1 MSPTPVTPAIPG
13 IENDWYREIVE
24 AAPDATVMIDSDGRI
39 VLINRQ
45 TEILFGYERK
55 ELLGE
60 LVEVLVPDRY
70 RGKHH
75 IHRDGYFGDPNMR
88 EMGAGLEL
96 SGVRKDG
103 TEFPVEISLSP
114 LRTDRGVFATA
125 AIRDATARRAAEAQF
140 KNLLETAPDAMVII
154 NRQGVIELVNAQTER
169 MFGYKREALV
179 GRPVEVLVP
188 ETLRDQHL
196 AHRRGYFVDPKVRE
210 MGAGLEL
217 SGRRKDGSEF
227 PIEISLSPLETDE
240 GRLAT
245 AAIRDITDRKKS
257 QEQMRNLLETA
268 PDAMIIIDQRGT
280 IKLVNAQTER
290 LFGFP
295 RDALI
300 DQPVEILV
308 PARLHDK
315 HVGHRKGY
323 FTDPKIREMG
333 AGLELWG
340 SRQDGTEFP
349 IEISLSPLDTEEGR
363 FATAAV
369 RDITN
374 RKKSQ
379 EQMRNLLETAP
390 DAMVIIDQTGHITL
404 VNRQTERLFGYDRD
418 ELIRQPVEILV
429 PERLRDRHLGHRT
442 GYFVDP
448 KVREMGAGLELSGR
462 RKDGSEFPIEIS
474 LSPLE
479 TEEGSFATAA
489 VRDIT
494 DRKKAAEQFKNLLE
508 TAPDAMVIIEINGLI
523 SLVNQQA
530 EQLFGYSR
538 QELVGQPVEIL
549 VPERL
554 RDRHV
559 GHRDGYFVDPK
570 VRGMGAGLELS
581 GRRKDGSE
589 FPIEI
594 SLSPLEPEDGRFA
607 TAAVRDITDR
617 KKAQEQIRNLLET
630 APDAM
635 VIIDQRGLI
644 TLVNRQT
651 ERLFGYE
658 RDDMIGQRVEMLVP
672 ERLRETHVGHRRGY
686 FVDPKVR
693 EMGAGL
699 ELWGRRADGSEFPIE
714 ISLSPLETEE
724 GRFATAAVR
733 DITDRKKA
741 QAQFKNLL
749 ETAPDAMVIID
760 RDGRINLVNQ
770 QTERLFGYTRGELID
785 QPVEILVPENLRSRH
800 VGHRSGYFD
809 DPKVR
814 EMGAGLE
821 LSGRRKDGTE
831 FPIEISLSPLET
843 PDGQFATAAVRDIT
857 ERKTAQIKLTDYARN
872 LEASNRELEEFA
884 YVASHDLQAPLRNI
898 ISFSELLHDECVG
911 KISEDADRYFGFIEE
926 GALRLQG
933 LIKDILE
940 VSRVNRMERSFI
952 TVDTN
957 ECMETCRLQLR
968 SVLEDSGGRID
979 FARLPDVKGDA
990 LRLTQ
995 LFQNLLNN
1003 AVKFQ
1008 RPGVPPLVTITA
1020 RRFGEFWEFA
1030 IADNG
1035 IGISADECVQVFEI
1049 FRRLHTAD
1057 EYPGTGIGL
1066 SICKKIVETHGGR
1079 IWAESEPGK
1088 GATFRFTLPDT
1099 ATVLAPE
1106 QAHA

>member
-1 MSPTPVTPAIPG
+1 MSTKQRIDIDGVQDA
-13 IENDWYREIVE
+13 WYREIVE
-24 AAPDATVMIDSDGRI
+24 AAPDATVMIDSAGII
-39 VLINRQ
+39 VLVNRQ
-45 TEILFGYERK
+45 TETLFGYMRD
-55 ELLGE
+55 ELLGSP
-60 LVEVLVPDRY
+60 VEVLVPGRY
-70 RGKHH
+70 RHKHH
-75 IHRDGYFGDPNMR
+75 IHRDGYFSEPNIR

-114 LRTDRGVFATA
+114 LRTDRGVYASA
-125 AIRDATARRAAEAQF
+125 SIRDATSRRAAEEQF
-140 KNLLETAPDAMVII
+140 KNLLETAPDAMIII
-154 NRQGVIELVNAQTER
+154 NREGNIMLVNAQAER
-169 MFGYKREALV
+169 MFGYRREALV
-179 GRPVEVLVP
+179 GRSVEVLVP
-188 ETLRDQHL
+188 ERLREKHL
-196 AHRRGYFVDPKVRE
+196 GHRTGYFVDPKVRE

-217 SGRRKDGSEF
+217 SGRRKDGTEF
-227 PIEISLSPLETDE
+227 PIEISLSPLETED
-240 GRLAT
+240 
-245 AAIRDITDRKKS
+245 
-257 QEQMRNLLETA
+257 
-268 PDAMIIIDQRGT
+268 
-280 IKLVNAQTER
+280 
-290 LFGFP
+290 
-295 RDALI
+295 
-300 DQPVEILV
+300 
-308 PARLHDK
+308 
-315 HVGHRKGY
+315 
-323 FTDPKIREMG
+323 
-333 AGLELWG
+333 G
-340 SRQDGTEFP
+340 S
-349 IEISLSPLDTEEGR
+349 L
-363 FATAAV
+363 ATAAV
-369 RDITN
+369 RDITH

-390 DAMVIIDQTGHITL
+390 DAMVIIDQDGKIRL
-404 VNRQTERLFGYDRD
+404 VNKQTERLFELSRD
-418 ELIRQPVEILV
+418 DLIGQSVEVLV
-429 PERLRDRHLGHRT
+429 PERLRDQHIGHRTGYFTDPKVREMGAGLELWGRRGDGTEFPIEISLSPLETEEGNFATAAVRDITARKKAQEQIRNLLETAPDAMVIIDQKGLITLVNKQAERLFGYLREELIGQAVELLVPERLRSKHLGHRT

-479 TEEGSFATAA
+479 TEEGNFATAA

-494 DRKKAAEQFKNLLE
+494 DRRKAAEQFKNLLE
-508 TAPDAMVIIEINGLI
+508 TAPDAMIIIGRDGLI

-530 EQLFGYSR
+530 EHLFGYTR
-538 QELVGQPVEIL
+538 DEMIGQAVEML
-549 VPERL
+549 VPEEL
-554 RDRHV
+554 RERHV

-581 GRRKDGSE
+581 GRRKDGTS

-617 KKAQEQIRNLLET
+617 KKAQEQIKNLLET

-635 VIIDQRGLI
+635 VIINQHGII

-651 ERLFGYE
+651 ERLFGHTRE
-658 RDDMIGQRVEMLVP
+658 AMIGQSVEILVP
-672 ERLRETHVGHRRGY
+672 ERLRGQHIGHRTGY
-686 FVDPKVR
+686 FTDPKVR

-699 ELWGRRADGSEFPIE
+699 ELWGSRADGSEFPIE

-749 ETAPDAMVIID
+749 ETAPDAMIIID
-760 RDGRINLVNQ
+760 REGHITLVNQ
-770 QTERLFGYTRGELID
+770 QTERLFGYERSELIGEA
-785 QPVEILVPENLRSRH
+785 VEVLVPKRLRGQH
-800 VGHRSGYFD
+800 EGHRTGYFA

-821 LSGRRKDGTE
+821 LSGLRKDGTE

-843 PDGQFATAAVRDIT
+843 QDGHYATAAVRDIT
-857 ERKTAQIKLTDYARN
+857 DRKTAQIKLTDYARN

-898 ISFSELLHDECVG
+898 ISFSELLHEECVG
-911 KISEDADRYFGFIEE
+911 KISEDADKYFGFIEE

-940 VSRVNRMERSFI
+940 VSRVNRMERSFA

-957 ECMETCRLQLR
+957 ECMETCRNQLR
-968 SVLEDSGGRID
+968 PVLDEVGGTIE
-979 FARLPDVKGDA
+979 FARLPDIKGDA

-1008 RPGVPPLVTITA
+1008 CAGVVPRVSVAA
-1020 RRFGEFWEFA
+1020 RREGEFWEFRVT
-1030 IADNG
+1030 DNG
-1035 IGISADECVQVFEI
+1035 IGIAPDECAQVFEI

-1079 IWAESEPGK
+1079 IWVESEVGQ
-1088 GATFRFTLPDT
+1088 GATFKFTLPDAST
-1099 ATVLAPE
+1099 ILPPE
-1106 QAHA
+1106 RRHD

>member
-1 MSPTPVTPAIPG
+1 MSTTTITPAIPG

-24 AAPDATVMIDSDGRI
+24 TAPDATVMIDSDGRI

-448 KVREMGAGLELSGR
+448 KVREMGAGLEL
-462 RKDGSEFPIEIS
+462 
-474 LSPLE
+474 
-479 TEEGSFATAA
+479 
-489 VRDIT
+489 
-494 DRKKAAEQFKNLLE
+494 
-508 TAPDAMVIIEINGLI
+508 
-523 SLVNQQA
+523 
-530 EQLFGYSR
+530 
-538 QELVGQPVEIL
+538 
-549 VPERL
+549 
-554 RDRHV
+554 
-559 GHRDGYFVDPK
+559 
-570 VRGMGAGLELS
+570 
-581 GRRKDGSE
+581 
-589 FPIEI
+589 
-594 SLSPLEPEDGRFA
+594 
-607 TAAVRDITDR
+607 
-617 KKAQEQIRNLLET
+617 
-630 APDAM
+630 
-635 VIIDQRGLI
+635 
-644 TLVNRQT
+644 
-651 ERLFGYE
+651 
-658 RDDMIGQRVEMLVP
+658 
-672 ERLRETHVGHRRGY
+672 
-686 FVDPKVR
+686 
-693 EMGAGL
+693 
-699 ELWGRRADGSEFPIE
+699 WGRRADGSEFPIE

-760 RDGRINLVNQ
+760 RNGRINLVNQ

-800 VGHRSGYFD
+800 VGHRSGYFG